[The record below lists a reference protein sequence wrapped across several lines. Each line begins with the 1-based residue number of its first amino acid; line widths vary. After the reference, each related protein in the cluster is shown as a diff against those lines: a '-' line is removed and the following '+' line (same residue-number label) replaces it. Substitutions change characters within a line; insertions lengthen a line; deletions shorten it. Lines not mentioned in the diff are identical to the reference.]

1 MKTKKTKSPARRSA
15 ASKSATKKSAAI
27 KKVNEDEKNAYLDGV
42 VEARGF
48 RFGLHEIHAESDWEY
63 TKKYEEWMRFIY
75 VNGRFLDAKTKEL
88 ILTGMLTC
96 MRAPTLH
103 IKAHMNAAVK
113 VGATSD
119 EIIEVVELCGQWG
132 GSLAMADGLSAWRLQ
147 FAPHLPD
154 IFDKVKTKKYHK

>member
-1 MKTKKTKSPARRSA
+1 MMVGMLVAGIGLVLA
-15 ASKSATKKSAAI
+15 GLLAI
-27 KKVNEDEKNAYLDGV
+27 GY
-42 VEARGF
+42 GF
-48 RFGLHEIHAESDWEY
+48 PDKEFSFGN
-63 TKKYEEWMRFIY
+63 T
-75 VNGRFLDAKTKEL
+75 L